1 MKLYCKSAYDNTAS
15 KLHFEA
21 GIIEVDEAVGLFLLR
36 DAPEN
41 FSTQMPEAPNTNTKV
56 QRVDS
61 TTKAMEKPPRDKA
74 VKEPAAKK

>member
-21 GIIEVDEAVGLFLLR
+21 GVIEVDEAVGLFLLR

-41 FSTQMPEAPNTNTKV
+41 FGKELPAV
-56 QRVDS
+56 
-61 TTKAMEKPPRDKA
+61 KAMDAPEKDKA
-74 VKEPAAKK
+74 VKAPPAKK